1 MTPRI
6 LITVGGRT
14 ALPVLAGL
22 VRLPVEVWAA
32 APRTMVHHVA
42 SLPASRLVT
51 LSAERGARAGEE
63 ILEVAR
69 DLRANAVVPTGDD
82 DLRATAELGWVFDL
96 RGVALAAPAP
106 WTLAACEDPGALQ
119 RAWGGADLTGPGT
132 TRPGA
137 ETWWDVVVD
146 RDGGLRWVHTRGAAA
161 ESGSLVRVGDAVRG
175 LGLRYAA
182 SLLTRGQD
190 DGSTALVKV
199 KPRFTTALS
208 PVVARGVNLPR
219 IVLELLLRRNLPRF
233 SNGAPSTWAPAGSQ
247 PLVQA

>member
-42 SLPASRLVT
+42 SLPASRLVP
-51 LSAERGARAGEE
+51 LSTERGPKAGEE

-69 DLRANAVVPTGDD
+69 DLRADAVIPTGDD

-106 WTLAACEDPGALQ
+106 WTLAACQDPGALE
-119 RAWGGADLTGPGT
+119 RAWGGAGSGM

-146 RDGGLRWVHTRGAAA
+146 RDGGLRWVHTRGAAPQ
-161 ESGSLVRVGDAVRG
+161 SGSLVRVGEAVRG

-182 SLLTRGQD
+182 SLLTRGQE

-199 KPRFTTALS
+199 VPRFTTALS

-219 IVLELLLRRNLPRF
+219 IVLELLLRRDLPRF
-233 SNGAPSTWAPAGSQ
+233 STGAPSTWAPAGSQ